1 MVGLL
6 ILKKKQIPTYTL
18 VRFAASGRSV
28 AQFGQQAAKLPDC
41 DRVQFSKA
49 VKGAPGN
56 YN

>member
-6 ILKKKQIPTYTL
+6 ILKKKQIPAYTL
-18 VRFAASGRSV
+18 VRFAASSRSV
-28 AQFGQQAAKLPDC
+28 TQSGQRAAKFPDG
-41 DRVQFSKA
+41 DRVQFSRD